1 MEVQSDQIN
10 MLATL
15 LPTDLIKW
23 ADESAVKSKLAKT
36 HKKTQK

>member
-10 MLATL
+10 MLAT
-15 LPTDLIKW
+15 DLIKW
-23 ADESAVKSKLAKT
+23 TDESAVKSKLART